1 MPSTSIEIVIA
12 DLSNFTH
19 ATALVEL
26 LNTYAIDPMGGGEE
40 LSDYVKENLAKTLA
54 ARPDTQV
61 IFALDGEEPIGM
73 VVCIEGFST
82 FACKPLINI
91 HDVIVK
97 REYRGQ
103 GISGMMLEKVEQI
116 AREKGCCKLTLEV
129 LSGNKSARSAY
140 ANFGFEGFQLDPQ
153 MGEALF
159 WQKKLD

>member
-1 MPSTSIEIVIA
+1 MFEIVTA
-12 DLSNFTH
+12 DLSQPTH

-26 LNTYAIDPMGGGEE
+26 LNIYALDPMGGGEE
-40 LSDYVKENLAKTLA
+40 LPDYVKENLAATLA
-54 ARPDTQV
+54 ARSDAQV
-61 IFALDGEEPIGM
+61 VFALANGEPIGM

-97 REYRGQ
+97 SAYRGQ
-103 GISGMMLEKVEQI
+103 GISGMMFEKVEQI
-116 AREKGCCKLTLEV
+116 ARAKGCCKLTLEV
-129 LSGNKSARSAY
+129 LSGNKSAKSAY

>member
-1 MPSTSIEIVIA
+1 MFEIITA
-12 DLSNFTH
+12 DLSQPAY

-26 LNTYAIDPMGGGEE
+26 LNIYALDPMGGGEE
-40 LSDYVKENLAKTLA
+40 LSDYVKENLATTLA
-54 ARPDTQV
+54 ARSDAQV
-61 IFALDGEEPIGM
+61 IFALDGVDPIGM

-97 REYRGQ
+97 SAYRGQ
-103 GISGMMLEKVEQI
+103 GISGLMFKKVEQI

-129 LSGNKSARSAY
+129 LSGNKSARTAY
-140 ANFGFEGFQLDPQ
+140 ANFGFESFQLDPN

>member
-1 MPSTSIEIVIA
+1 MFEIVTA
-12 DLSNFTH
+12 DLSKPTH

-26 LNTYAIDPMGGGEE
+26 LNTYALDPMGGGEE
-40 LSDYVKENLAKTLA
+40 LPAYVKENLAATLA
-54 ARPDTQV
+54 ARSDAQV
-61 IFALDGEEPIGM
+61 IFALANGEPIGM

-97 REYRGQ
+97 SAYRGQ
-103 GISGMMLEKVEQI
+103 GISGMMFEKVEQI

-129 LSGNKSARSAY
+129 LSGNKSAKSAY

>member
-1 MPSTSIEIVIA
+1 MFEIVTA
-12 DLSNFTH
+12 DLSKPAH
-19 ATALVEL
+19 ANALVEL
-26 LNTYAIDPMGGGEE
+26 LNIYALDPMGGGEE
-40 LSDYVKENLAKTLA
+40 LSNYVKENLAATLA
-54 ARPDTQV
+54 ARSDALV
-61 IFALDGEEPIGM
+61 IFALDRGEPIGM

-97 REYRGQ
+97 SAYRGQ
-103 GISGMMLEKVEQI
+103 GISGMMFEKVEQI

>member
-1 MPSTSIEIVIA
+1 MFEIITA
-12 DLSNFTH
+12 DLSKPNH

-26 LNTYAIDPMGGGEE
+26 LNFYAIDPMGGGEE
-40 LSDYVKENLAKTLA
+40 LSDYVKENLAVTLA
-54 ARPDTQV
+54 ARSDTTV
-61 IFALDGEEPIGM
+61 IFALDCQEVIGM
-73 VVCIEGFST
+73 VVCVEGFST

-97 REYRGQ
+97 PAYRGK
-103 GISGMMLEKVEQI
+103 GISGMMFEEVEQI
-116 AREKGCCKLTLEV
+116 ARKKGCCKLTLEV

-140 ANFGFEGFQLDPQ
+140 ANFGFKGFQLDPQ